1 MKSLIG
7 KNLQDGKYTLE
18 QELGRGGFGITYIA
32 RHHYLSQEVVI
43 KTLNPSLYDH
53 PEFGVFQRKFQD
65 EARRLALC
73 VHPNIVRVSDFF
85 TEASLP
91 YMVMEYV
98 RGRTLEAVVFPNHP
112 LPEDTAIAY
121 IRQVGLA
128 LTMVHQ
134 KGLLHRDITP
144 QNIILRQGTQEV
156 VLIDFGIA
164 REFTAGVTQIHT
176 SIASDGYAPI
186 EQYLP
191 QEKRTAATDVY
202 GLAATL
208 YALVTAQVPVP
219 SVLRDRQS
227 MPDPRDLQ
235 PQLNRATNQAILQ
248 GMAMEMYHRPQS
260 VEAWLSLLS
269 EPETPLGAAPPPPL
283 PKTATTVAVSPQPQS
298 QTQDQV
304 RAGTQRFQSSSEI
317 ATVASL
323 QQPSKHRWPWLPAAI
338 TALLAVALGLV
349 WARIQSP
356 STTPIAESTPDKPT
370 PAPDPSSSPSPAAV
384 ETEPVESE
392 RVAPQPLPES
402 QPPANPSPPRGSVPA
417 FPTGTTETAVIT
429 ALGEPTSSKGGFWPN
444 TRSLLYKGISGDV
457 DMGYSIDRDSGRVRQ
472 TEVSLRQS
480 AGSQVMQSALSAML
494 GGSAPGDIQ
503 QGLDQVYQGQ
513 ASEYSFLNGDQE
525 GVIQRNQQGRVYI
538 GVWEEDLH

>member
-43 KTLNPSLYDH
+43 KTLNPHLYDH

-98 RGRTLEAVVFPNHP
+98 PGRTLEAVAFPNHP
-112 LPEDTAIAY
+112 LPEHIAIAY

-144 QNIILRQGTQEV
+144 QNIILRQGTQEM

-235 PQLNRATNQAILQ
+235 PQLKRATNQAILQ

-260 VEAWLSLLS
+260 VEAWLSLFS
-269 EPETPLGAAPPPPL
+269 EPETPLAAVPQPSP
-283 PKTATTVAVSPQPQS
+283 PKTAATVIVAPQPQS

-304 RAGTQRFQSSSEI
+304 SAGTQQFQSNSEV
-317 ATVASL
+317 ATLASV
-323 QQPSKHRWPWLPAAI
+323 QPASKTRWPWLLAAI
-338 TALLAVALGLV
+338 AALLAVGLGLV
-349 WARIQSP
+349 WARTRSP
-356 STTPIAESTPDKPT
+356 SPLPIAESSPENPT
-370 PAPDPSSSPSPAAV
+370 PTPSPTAAV
-384 ETEPVESE
+384 SPATEPVEPVPVE
-392 RVAPQPLPES
+392 TQPPAES
-402 QPPANPSPPRGSVPA
+402 QPPESPSPPRGSGPA
-417 FPTGTTETAVIT
+417 FPTGVSESAVIA
-429 ALGEPTSSKGGFWPN
+429 ALGEPTNSKGGFWPN
-444 TRSLLYKGISGDV
+444 TRSLLYKGLPGDV

-472 TEVSLRQS
+472 TEASFPQ
-480 AGSQVMQSALSAML
+480 ATGSEAMQSTLSAML

-503 QGLDQVYQGQ
+503 QGLNQVYQGQ
-513 ASEYSFLNGDQE
+513 ASEYSFLNGGQE
-525 GVIQRNQQGRVYI
+525 GVIQRNQQGRIYI
-538 GVWEEDLH
+538 GVWDEDLH